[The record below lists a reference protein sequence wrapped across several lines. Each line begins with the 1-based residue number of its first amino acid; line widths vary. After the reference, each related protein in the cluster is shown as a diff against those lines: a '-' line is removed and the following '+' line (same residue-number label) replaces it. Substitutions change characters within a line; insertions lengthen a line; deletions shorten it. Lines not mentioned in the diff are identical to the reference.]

1 MKVYNVELFSQ
12 TFEYLSST
20 QVKEIDIDFDYL
32 DVVKNKIS
40 APNIVADIGGYIRI
54 SHDNITVNGIVT
66 NIEIEQQEVTVSFKD
81 IMDICNI
88 DILIDPT
95 QLKTKTMEG
104 FISDY
109 LKQYY
114 VNNTDYL
121 QVIQGLTVNTYTGT
135 SGTSLSIE
143 NPIDNFFKNVIYNAF
158 LKHGIVVTFELNA
171 QQKKIECKISK
182 NISENVV
189 IESTLPNI
197 IDKKIEVGIAKESIN
212 KLIVLNEDNLAQSM
226 IFYLHTDSSVSA
238 VDANRILPVIF
249 TTETVTVGDGEVFS
263 DVALEKAIATLKPTE
278 YNNLIEIE
286 VMNDDDLVKPYDL
299 KIGQTVTVID
309 NGNQYQSILTGK
321 KINGTTTLIF
331 GAIRKELTKKIKWGY

>member
-1 MKVYNVELFSQ
+1 
-12 TFEYLSST
+12 
-20 QVKEIDIDFDYL
+20 
-32 DVVKNKIS
+32 
-40 APNIVADIGGYIRI
+40 
-54 SHDNITVNGIVT
+54 
-66 NIEIEQQEVTVSFKD
+66 
-81 IMDICNI
+81 
-88 DILIDPT
+88 
-95 QLKTKTMEG
+95 
-104 FISDY
+104 
-109 LKQYY
+109 
-114 VNNTDYL
+114 
-121 QVIQGLTVNTYTGT
+121 
-135 SGTSLSIE
+135 
-143 NPIDNFFKNVIYNAF
+143 
-158 LKHGIVVTFELNA
+158 
-171 QQKKIECKISK
+171 
-182 NISENVV
+182 
-189 IESTLPNI
+189 
-197 IDKKIEVGIAKESIN
+197 
-212 KLIVLNEDNLAQSM
+212 M